1 MPSCS
6 PLHLAILLRDEKAV
20 KDIIG
25 EDSREDEESLLEVLQ
40 AQVTADASSES
51 SRDERVKMM
60 LGMSA
65 FMLAAYK
72 DAGRQFNI
80 LNLFVVT
87 KFGPIF
93 DLTVSEEIS
102 QSRTNKFL
110 KFI

>member
-1 MPSCS
+1 M
-6 PLHLAILLRDEKAV
+6 RDEKAV

-25 EDSREDEESLLEVLQ
+25 EDSCEDEESLLEVLQ
-40 AQVTADASSES
+40 AQVTANASSES

-65 FMLAAYK
+65 FMLAAYE

-80 LNLFVVT
+80 LGLFV
-87 KFGPIF
+87 GPIF
-93 DLTVSEEIS
+93 SLTVPEQIS
-102 QSRTNKFL
+102 HFRLNKFF